1 MGADLHVHSCFS
13 DGTLTPE
20 QLIDLALEKGIK
32 TLAIADH
39 ETVTASIRA
48 REIADKKGVELVPA
62 LELSSYESKA
72 EMHILG
78 YFIDLEDE
86 KLLKKMAEISSR
98 REIRVKQIVELLNRQ
113 DIRIDYHDVKKVA
126 GQGYIGRPH
135 IARALLNLGYIDEIS
150 QAFTDKYIGN
160 GSPAYIQKYKMK
172 PAEAI
177 SLINQAG
184 GIAVVAHPFF
194 VKQRAPLQK
203 KDIAV
208 LKAKGLQ
215 GIEVFHSKHNQEW
228 TQIYL
233 KIASQLDLLITGGS
247 DYHGSNS
254 PDIKLGDIIL
264 ANRYLEKLKSASRS

>member
-86 KLLKKMAEISSR
+86 NLLKKMAEISSR

-264 ANRYLEKLKSASRS
+264 ADRYLEKLKSASRS